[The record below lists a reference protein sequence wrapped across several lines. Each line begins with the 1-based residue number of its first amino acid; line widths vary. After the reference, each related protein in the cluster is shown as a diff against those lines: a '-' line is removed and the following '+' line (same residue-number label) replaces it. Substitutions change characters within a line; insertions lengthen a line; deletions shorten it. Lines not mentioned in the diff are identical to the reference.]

1 MSEDPLLSRL
11 DLNLLVALD
20 ALLTERNVSRAAERL
35 RLSQPSLSA
44 ALSRLRVHFDDPL
57 LARRGNTYEL
67 TALATRLVEHTTVA
81 LNAARRVFE
90 SQSRWDPAESTRE
103 FTIYGSDY
111 ALSTIAPTVSRLV
124 SAQAP
129 KVRLRFVPTST
140 NGIDEVLLRLASI
153 DAVILPHGI
162 AAANRPHQDLW
173 RDDWVVLASA
183 DNPDISD
190 RVTMEDLA
198 RSPWVF
204 TYQTRVSFTAVGRQL
219 ELLGL
224 EPRVEAV
231 VESFTL
237 LPLFIAHTDR
247 LGLIQRRLA
256 PAITQQGDVRA
267 HELPFEPVPLVAALW
282 WHPVHEGDPEH
293 DWFRHMFQTASS
305 KLETAEHLTSMQP
318 AR

>member
-1 MSEDPLLSRL
+1 MADDPLLSRL

-44 ALSRLRVHFDDPL
+44 ALARLRVHFDDQL
-57 LARRGNTYEL
+57 LARRGNSYEL
-67 TALATRLVEHTTVA
+67 TPLATRLVEHTTIA
-81 LNAARRVFE
+81 LSAARRVFE
-90 SQSRWDPAESTRE
+90 SQSRWDPADSTRE
-103 FTIYGSDY
+103 FTVYGSDY
-111 ALSTIAPTVSRLV
+111 ALVTIAPTVSRLV
-124 SAQAP
+124 SAEAP
-129 KVRLRFVPTST
+129 NVRLRFVPTST

-153 DAVILPHGI
+153 DAVILPHGV

-183 DNPDISD
+183 DNEGAAGG
-190 RVTMEDLA
+190 VTMGHLA
-198 RSPWVF
+198 TSPWVF

-224 EPRVEAV
+224 EPNIEAI

-237 LPLFIAHTDR
+237 LPLFIAHTER
-247 LGLIQRRLA
+247 LGIIQRKLA
-256 PAITQQGDVRA
+256 PAIVQQGDVRA

-282 WHPVHEGDPEH
+282 WHPVHDGDPEH
-293 DWFRHMFQTASS
+293 EWFRRVFATAADQ
-305 KLETAEHLTSMQP
+305 LA
-318 AR
+318 